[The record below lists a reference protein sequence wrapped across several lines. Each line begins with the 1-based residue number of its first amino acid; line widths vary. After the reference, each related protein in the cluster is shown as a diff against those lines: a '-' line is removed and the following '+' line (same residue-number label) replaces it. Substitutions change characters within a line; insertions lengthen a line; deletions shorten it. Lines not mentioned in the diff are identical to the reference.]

1 MLPFAVRPASK
12 ALRRARRLIPM
23 LENVLHQPSSGLR
36 WRGPVAVLSL
46 LAHAGALVAVIGA
59 GMWRVEK
66 LPPVESEVTFV
77 ASIGVS
83 IPQEGPP
90 KVERPTPRRE
100 RVVTTPHQPTD
111 RRREAATPTGDQP
124 PGTDTASDTPG
135 ATPSLLEVCP
145 PGADCTPPLLQD
157 IEAPVCGNG
166 VVEPGETCDDGG
178 RAAGDGCSPACR
190 AEPVVLGQGAIEA
203 HRIAG
208 DPQIAAP
215 DAVRTQM
222 ARAQKTQVRGDVKMC
237 LGTDGRI
244 TSARILRST
253 GYPEY
258 DARLIDRM
266 QSWRYAPYQ
275 KNGVAVPVCSVV
287 TFVFRM
293 N

>member
-1 MLPFAVRPASK
+1 
-12 ALRRARRLIPM
+12 M
-23 LENVLHQPSSGLR
+23 LENVLHQPRGGLR

-46 LAHAGALVAVIGA
+46 LAHAAALAAVIGA

-66 LPPVESEVTFV
+66 LPPIESAVTFV

-83 IPQEGPP
+83 IPDEGPP
-90 KVERPTPRRE
+90 RPKAPTPERE
-100 RVVTTPHQPTD
+100 RVVTAPHQPTEK
-111 RRREAATPTGDQP
+111 RREPASTSETPTSA
-124 PGTDTASDTPG
+124 GTGAAQSTA
-135 ATPSLLEVCP
+135 PSLLEVCP

-166 VVEPGETCDDGG
+166 TVEPGETCDDGG
-178 RAAGDGCSPACR
+178 RAAGDGCSPACL
-190 AEPVVLGQGAIEA
+190 AEPVLLGQGAIEA

-222 ARAQKTQVRGDVKMC
+222 ARTRKTQVRGDVKMC
-237 LGTDGRI
+237 LGKDGRI
-244 TSARILRST
+244 TSARVLRST

-266 QSWRYAPYQ
+266 QSWRYEPYQ
-275 KNGVAVPVCSVV
+275 VNGAAVPVCSVV
-287 TFVFRM
+287 TFIYRM